1 MGRELHSENEAF
13 QWEGNLTA
21 GKRFTVGREHPS
33 RKEVSQW
40 KKSFL
45 VEKELTSGE
54 AKGSS

>member
-40 KKSFL
+40 EVRFP
-45 VEKELTSGE
+45 VGRELDSE
-54 AKGSS
+54 